1 VDNVSEVVHDLL
13 GYTGIKIIQRPEMF
27 AFSLDSILLADFV
40 NIYAKTKHIIDF
52 GTGNAPIPLFLSLK
66 TPMPI
71 IGIEIQDEVYD
82 MAIRSVEMNGLEHQI
97 TIIHGDIK
105 ELHKNFVPSS
115 FDIVTC
121 NPPFFK
127 VTLESNTNKNDYL
140 TQARHEVLINLEDV
154 LIQAQRML
162 KNNGELNLVHR
173 ADRLEEIIVLLH
185 QHHFAIKRLRF
196 VYPKPGKP
204 ANAVL
209 IEAKNNGSTGSLKM
223 MEPLYV
229 YQDDGSFTEAV
240 LKIFRFGKK

>member
-1 VDNVSEVVHDLL
+1 VSEVIHDLL

-40 NIYAKTKHIIDF
+40 HIYAKTKKIMDF

-66 TPMPI
+66 TDAPI

-82 MAIRSVEMNGLEHQI
+82 MASRSVTLNHLEKQI
-97 TIIHGDIK
+97 EIIHGNILDV
-105 ELHKNFVPSS
+105 HKIFVPSS

-127 VTLESNTNKNDYL
+127 VTTESNINKNDYL
-140 TQARHEVLINLEDV
+140 THARHEVLITLEDI
-154 LIQAQRML
+154 LIQSKRML
-162 KNNGELNLVHR
+162 KNNGELNIVHR
-173 ADRLEEIIVLLH
+173 IDRLEEIFVLLH
-185 QHHFAIKRLRF
+185 KHHFAVKRLKF

-204 ANAVL
+204 ANTVL
-209 IEAKNNGSTGSLKM
+209 IEAKNNGSSGSLKM
-223 MEPLYV
+223 LEPLYI
-229 YQDDGSFTEAV
+229 YQEDGSYTEDV